1 MIDHKDWKL
10 DSDGFHLYK
19 PHQLR
24 PWYNYI
30 ANADY
35 GIKLSH
41 MGSGYGATLD
51 EPRTM
56 STHFDPVNHT
66 KGRFIYVK
74 DGESI
79 WAPTQWP
86 LSNKVDEFEC
96 IHSPGW
102 TGFKS
107 SKDNIEVCSKH
118 FVPSSGRFEF
128 WIVEATNKGPE
139 KKSIEIFPQVELLL
153 YPDYKVHHDY
163 YSWFTNSSFKDNC
176 INVGKDEEG
185 AVHGFVYN
193 FKDADSWQANLQSFW
208 GDGSFMLPEEVLN
221 SKLGENVSGG
231 DPYGAVFQH
240 KLTLAPGETFKTV
253 IVVGIGKEQLD
264 VVKQNFPT
272 VDSVEQELEAIKENW
287 SHKLN
292 HPKIPQTGD
301 QDLDAYMN
309 TFFGYQIYQQSAGLV
324 REGFRGVRD
333 VGQDVMGLSYY
344 EPELAK
350 EIFLDLCS
358 KQFPNG
364 RCLRQ
369 WNVAGGFD
377 DDRDFRDLPLWL
389 ILAAEHLVRQTGDN
403 AFLKTEVEWLNEDGL
418 TAPVIEHLVQGMRYM
433 LKYGP
438 DDCIIIGV
446 GDWNDALN
454 GLGEKGQS
462 IWLNQFAYMA
472 LDKLNFLYE
481 RIDLVCPVD
490 IEREQQR
497 LFEGVQ
503 NQWTGKWFARGITEG
518 GEVVGGE
525 DRIFLLPQAWYTLSG
540 MALRDPERGRIALE
554 SMVEKLRNDN
564 GLLLCYPPFDQPTSS
579 VGRLS
584 YLAPGVAENFAIYNH
599 AAAYGILALFEA
611 DMDEEGREFL
621 TKALPFT
628 KEWRKTRSEPFVLV
642 NYYNGGYYD
651 FKDGEGG
658 IPWLTSTISW
668 LAITLFDVIV
678 PGNKKIIQE

>member
-1 MIDHKDWKL
+1 MTMNHDDWKL
-10 DSDGFHLYK
+10 DSEGFHLYK

-30 ANADY
+30 SNAEY

-66 KGRFIYVK
+66 KGRYIYVK
-74 DGESI
+74 DGSEL

-86 LSNKVDEFEC
+86 LSTKVDEFEC

-102 TGFKS
+102 SGFKS
-107 SKDNIEVCSKH
+107 SKNDIQVSSKH
-118 FVPSSGRFEF
+118 FVPQSGRFEF
-128 WIVEATNKGPE
+128 WHIEAKNTGSTT
-139 KKSIEIFPQVELLL
+139 KSIELFPQVELLL

-163 YSWFTNSSFKDNC
+163 YSWFTNSKFKDNC
-176 INVGKDEEG
+176 ITVGKDEEG
-185 AVHGFVYN
+185 AVDGFVYN
-193 FKDADSWQANLQSFW
+193 LKDSDSWQANLQSFW
-208 GDGSFMLPEEVLN
+208 GDGSFSQPEEIFN
-221 SKLGENVSGG
+221 EALGQNFSAG

-240 KLTLAPGETFKTV
+240 KITLEPGESFKTCLV
-253 IVVGIGKEQLD
+253 IGIGSEQLEI
-264 VVKQNFPT
+264 VKQNFST
-272 VDSVEQELEAIKENW
+272 VEDVEAELAAVKSTWQSNL
-287 SHKLN
+287 S
-292 HPKIPQTGD
+292 HPKLPETGNEEV
-301 QDLDAYMN
+301 DAYLN
-309 TFFGYQIYQQSAGLV
+309 TFFGYQIYQQAAGLV

-389 ILAAEHLVRQTGDN
+389 ILAAEHLVRVTGDN
-403 AFLKTEVEWLNEDGL
+403 EFLLTEVEWLAADGV
-418 TAPVIEHLVQGMRYM
+418 TAPVIDHLVQGLQYM
-433 LKYGP
+433 LQYGP

-454 GLGEKGQS
+454 GLGLQGQS
-462 IWLNQFAYMA
+462 VWLNQFAYMA
-472 LDKLNFLYE
+472 LDKLAFLYD
-481 RIDLVCPVD
+481 RIDVKCPID
-490 IEREQQR
+490 IEAEQLR
-497 LFEGVQ
+497 LFNGVQ
-503 NQWTGKWFARGITEG
+503 NQWTGEWFGRGITED
-518 GEVVGGE
+518 GEIVGGE

-540 MALRDPERGRIALE
+540 MALRDPEKGKIALN
-554 SMVEKLRNDN
+554 SMVSKLRNDN
-564 GLLLCYPPFDQPTSS
+564 GLLLCYPPFDVPTKS

-584 YLAPGVAENFAIYNH
+584 FLAPGVAENFAIYNH

-611 DMDEEGREFL
+611 DMDEEGREFMA
-621 TKALPFT
+621 KALPFT
-628 KEWRKTRSEPFVLV
+628 KDWRKTRAEPFVLV

-668 LAITLFDVIV
+668 LAITLFDVAI
-678 PGNKKIIQE
+678 PKGKKFL